1 MRNCPRGL
9 RCPPARSNGQSAG
22 SDRLTPVSSVLPQ
35 GVVWERYDE
44 DFPYGPSG
52 PFERM
57 NSSSDPKRPYRAVR
71 RASPQPLYWQV
82 EHDLRER
89 ITSGIWSPGDRI
101 PSEHELGELYGAS
114 RITIRQALGNLA
126 SEGLLSR
133 EPGRG
138 TFVRD
143 WPSARSRVASFTEEM
158 MRLGVEIATRM
169 LIQRIEPADDTVAS
183 RFECKPGEPVC
194 RVDRLRLSDGEPLAV
209 QRSRL
214 PAARFPGLES
224 ADLTGSLYRYLR
236 ETYGVGPAE
245 SDEVI
250 FVRSIREDP
259 DAGEALNIPP
269 DACVFLIERLTF
281 DDDGPVDF
289 SRSLVRGDRYQ
300 IHMGMR
306 RA

>member
-1 MRNCPRGL
+1 M
-9 RCPPARSNGQSAG
+9 S
-22 SDRLTPVSSVLPQ
+22 
-35 GVVWERYDE
+35 
-44 DFPYGPSG
+44 
-52 PFERM
+52 
-57 NSSSDPKRPYRAVR
+57 SSSDPKKPYRAVR
-71 RASPQPLYWQV
+71 RASPRPLYWQV

-89 ITSGIWSPGDRI
+89 ITSGVWAPGDRI
-101 PSEHELGELYGAS
+101 PSEQELGELYGAS

-126 SEGLLSR
+126 SEGLVSR

-143 WPSARSRVASFTEEM
+143 RPAAHGRVASFTEEM
-158 MRLGVEIATRM
+158 MRLGLEIDTRM
-169 LIQRIEPADDTVAS
+169 LVQRIESADAELAS
-183 RFECKPGEPVC
+183 RFEFAPGDPVC
-194 RVDRLRLSDGEPLAV
+194 RVDRLRLADGEPLAV

-214 PAARFPGLES
+214 SAKRFPGLES

-236 ETYGVGPAE
+236 DTYDVGPTE

-259 DAGEALNIPP
+259 EAAQVLGIPP

-281 DDDGPVDF
+281 DDEGPVDF

-300 IHMGMR
+300 IHLGMR
-306 RA
+306 QA

>member
-1 MRNCPRGL
+1 M
-9 RCPPARSNGQSAG
+9 S
-22 SDRLTPVSSVLPQ
+22 
-35 GVVWERYDE
+35 
-44 DFPYGPSG
+44 
-52 PFERM
+52 
-57 NSSSDPKRPYRAVR
+57 SSSDPKKPYRAVR

-89 ITSGIWSPGDRI
+89 ITGGIWAPGDRI
-101 PSEHELGELYGAS
+101 PSEQELGELYGAS

-138 TFVRD
+138 TFVRNR
-143 WPSARSRVASFTEEM
+143 PSASSRIASFTEEM
-158 MRLGVEIATRM
+158 MRLGVEIDTRM
-169 LIQRIEPADDTVAS
+169 LSQRVELADDTVAA
-183 RFECKPGEPVC
+183 RFECKPGDPVC
-194 RVDRLRLSDGEPLAV
+194 RVDRLRLADGEPLAV

-224 ADLTGSLYRYLR
+224 ADLTGSLYHHLQT
-236 ETYGVGPAE
+236 TYGVRPIE

-259 DAGEALNIPP
+259 EAGKVLDVPP
-269 DACVFLIERLTF
+269 DACVFLIERLSF
-281 DDDGPVDF
+281 DDDGPIDF

-300 IHMGMR
+300 IHLGMR